1 MTRPLASGRTFNQG
15 FRDLLH
21 IANQSRPNIF
31 DLEIRMP
38 DNLYEDV
45 VEVDEEVGLPLQN
58 GPMRRSGG
66 VEHDWYEAA
75 AVRRVNLDRES
86 VAVRRPVDVNALK
99 SDLRAVK
106 EKGITSLAV
115 VLKHAALFP
124 DHERL
129 VGDVAK
135 EMGFAQVR
143 VPAVFASRMP
153 PSCLSIER
161 WTVPRRWA
169 LGDRTSPAATH
180 HFSLD
185 GSLTRCLHVPT
196 DFSVI
201 DRHAHGQ
208 DGAAG
213 VYSIRG
219 CIPDTA
225 HSQVHP
231 DVHRGV

>member
-1 MTRPLASGRTFNQG
+1 MLQG

-38 DNLYEDV
+38 ENLYEDV
-45 VEVDEEVGLPLQN
+45 VEVDEEVGLPLRN
-58 GPMRRSGG
+58 GPLRRSGG

-75 AVRRVNLDRES
+75 AVRSVNLDRES
-86 VAVRRPVDVNALK
+86 VAVRRPVDVDALK
-99 SDLRAVK
+99 GDLRAVK

-143 VPAVFASRMP
+143 VSVVVVRLRPLFDVSNGLRRICLWEGLAIHGDPARSELHRRQSTPSHLLACLLTHSLPLHANRSPCHRPSYPWLRWCPGDSRP
-153 PSCLSIER
+153 PR
-161 WTVPRRWA
+161 M
-169 LGDRTSPAATH
+169 RT
-180 HFSLD
+180 
-185 GSLTRCLHVPT
+185 
-196 DFSVI
+196 
-201 DRHAHGQ
+201 
-208 DGAAG
+208 
-213 VYSIRG
+213 
-219 CIPDTA
+219 
-225 HSQVHP
+225 
-231 DVHRGV
+231 

>member
-1 MTRPLASGRTFNQG
+1 
-15 FRDLLH
+15 
-21 IANQSRPNIF
+21 
-31 DLEIRMP
+31 MP

-143 VPAVFASRMP
+143 VPAVFASRMS
-153 PSCLSIER
+153 PSCLSMER
-161 WTVPRRWA
+161 WKVPRRSDLARCNAPFLPRW
-169 LGDRTSPAATH
+169 LTH
-180 HFSLD
+180 SLPSCANRFLCHRPSCPWSRWCRG
-185 GSLTRCLHVPT
+185 GS
-196 DFSVI
+196 
-201 DRHAHGQ
+201 Q
-208 DGAAG
+208 
-213 VYSIRG
+213 
-219 CIPDTA
+219 
-225 HSQVHP
+225 HP
-231 DVHRGV
+231 RMHT